1 MREKYLWIVITAL
14 TVLTLGQACYI
25 YEQTAVAKDIYEE
38 FPGPPEIVLKGYSEK
53 AYDAQW
59 GELEKWRK
67 RVREQ
72 INQGFPLV
80 EPDFDDFFNDRFFA
94 GRLNP
99 FAEMERVRSQM
110 SDEFRDK
117 EKKLFDDYWDNWF
130 EQRMMLGRFNID
142 VKNTEKDI
150 TLTIQV
156 PGLSAKTADIN
167 ITNDRIKIAFSANT
181 TFEEKSGR
189 GIVKRSTLQSYLKI
203 LPVPADAAPGTG
215 KVETD
220 GELVKIRFDRKAR

>member
-1 MREKYLWIVITAL
+1 MREKYLWLAIIVL

-25 YEQTAVAKDIYEE
+25 YDQNAIAKDIYEE
-38 FPGPPEIVLKGYSEK
+38 LPGPPEIVQKGYSEK

-59 GELEKWRK
+59 NELEKWRK

-72 INQGFPLV
+72 INQGLPLA

-99 FAEMERVRSQM
+99 FAEMERVRRQM
-110 SDEFRDK
+110 SDEFRDM

-130 EQRMMLGRFNID
+130 EQRMMLGRFDID
-142 VKNTEKDI
+142 VKTTEKAI
-150 TLTIQV
+150 TLTLQV

-167 ITNDRIKIAFSANT
+167 ITNDRIKIAFSART
-181 TFEEKSGR
+181 SVEEKSAG
-189 GIVKRSTLQSYLKI
+189 GIVKRSALRSYLKI
-203 LPVPADAAPGTG
+203 LPVPEEAAPGTG
-215 KVETD
+215 KIETD
-220 GELVKIRFDRKAR
+220 GERVKIIFDRKAR